1 MEHTRDTI
9 YLDGEFVP
17 STGTGTLPV
26 TNPFTEQ
33 VIGQVPAGTVE
44 DVDKAARAA
53 ARALPEWAA
62 TPLDDRVKACT
73 AIAEGL
79 QSRAQEIA
87 LAAASEM
94 GAPWQLAV
102 MVQAGLPIISFS
114 SMADI
119 AGQIAWERRS
129 GNSLLVRQPVGVV
142 GAITPWNYPLHQIAA
157 KVAPAMVAGCT
168 VVVKP
173 SELVPGVAYL
183 LAEVIDSVGLP
194 AGVFNLVPG
203 SGPVIGEAIVK
214 HHLVDMV
221 SFTGSTRAGRRVA
234 ELAAA
239 APKRTSLELG
249 GKSASVLLD
258 DLPADEFGTAVAGSL
273 SGCLINSGQTCS
285 ALTRLVVPRA
295 RLDEV
300 VALLQA
306 FAPAA
311 TMGDP
316 LAPDTQQGP
325 LVSKVQRQRV
335 RDYIRTAVDDGARLV
350 VGGPEQPEHLP
361 TGFFVKPTV
370 LVAEAGSTIA
380 QQEVFGPVLTIVPY
394 DGSDEEALAV
404 ANGTPYGLSGA
415 VWAADRDRAVAFAR
429 RMRTG
434 QVSVNGGVFN
444 PTAPFGGFGQSGYGR
459 ELGSLGRRGVH
470 ERHLAPDVN
479 VRLIYP
485 AGGAS
490 EVSAARSTRRAHGC
504 GRPCPPT
511 AIYAAG
517 EPGVTPC
524 EIMAPLKA
532 SSRSSAAGRGPQGQH
547 RRLPATERA
556 AATPLRRLP
565 PRTAVQRPHE
575 RAGPACHYHRKH
587 GGRALRHCP
596 GGPGHAGKR

>member
-1 MEHTRDTI
+1 MEHTRETI
-9 YLDGEFVP
+9 YVDGAFIP

-33 VIGQVPAGTVE
+33 VIGHVPEGTAE

-62 TPLDDRVKACT
+62 TSLDDRVKACT

-79 QSRAQEIA
+79 KARAQEVA
-87 LAAASEM
+87 LAAATEM

-114 SMADI
+114 SMEDVVE
-119 AGQIAWERRS
+119 QVEWERRS

-157 KVAPAMVAGCT
+157 KVAPAIAAGCT
-168 VVVKP
+168 IVVKP

-194 AGVFNLVPG
+194 PGVFNLVPG
-203 SGPVIGEAIVK
+203 TGPVVGEAIVR
-214 HHLVDMV
+214 HELVDMV

-234 ELAAA
+234 ELASA

-258 DLPADEFGTAVAGSL
+258 DLSADELGNAIAGSL
-273 SGCLINSGQTCS
+273 TGCLINSGQTCS

-300 VALLQA
+300 VGLLEVFAQ
-306 FAPAA
+306 FAP
-311 TMGDP
+311 MGDP
-316 LAPDTQQGP
+316 LSPDTQQGP
-325 LVSKVQRQRV
+325 LVSKVQQERV
-335 RDYIRTAVDDGARLV
+335 RGYIRAAVDEGARLV
-350 VGGPEQPEHLP
+350 VGGPEQPEDLP

-370 LVAEAGSTIA
+370 LVAEAGSTIE
-380 QQEVFGPVLTIVPY
+380 QEEVFGPVLTVVPY
-394 DGSDEEALAV
+394 DGGDEQALAV

-415 VWAADRDRAVAFAR
+415 VWASDRDRAVAFAK

-434 QVSVNGGVFN
+434 QVGVNGGVFN

-459 ELGSLGRRGVH
+459 ELGPLGVEEFTNVTSLQ
-470 ERHLAPDVN
+470 L
-479 VRLIYP
+479 
-485 AGGAS
+485 
-490 EVSAARSTRRAHGC
+490 
-504 GRPCPPT
+504 
-511 AIYAAG
+511 
-517 EPGVTPC
+517 
-524 EIMAPLKA
+524 
-532 SSRSSAAGRGPQGQH
+532 
-547 RRLPATERA
+547 
-556 AATPLRRLP
+556 
-565 PRTAVQRPHE
+565 
-575 RAGPACHYHRKH
+575 
-587 GGRALRHCP
+587 
-596 GGPGHAGKR
+596 